1 MEVSGREEIKNKSGK
16 VDVEQEYKLSVI
28 LKTLAR

>member
-1 MEVSGREEIKNKSGK
+1 MKVNRREEIKSRGGK